1 MMVES
6 LSHILKTT
14 LSNKKSFLMVE
25 EELDLCQQFV
35 TISQMRMHG
44 ELLYE
49 TDVEEEVLNAV
60 IPKLII
66 QPLVENGISHSVDAM
81 LDVSRVVVDV
91 KKEGDDV
98 VIKVKNTGSIFPENL
113 LQKLINKEI
122 QTTGH
127 GIGILNIDT
136 RIKLTYGNS
145 YGISFYNEDEYAVA
159 KLVIPYETEDR
170 SDV

>member
-1 MMVES
+1 
-6 LSHILKTT
+6 
-14 LSNKKSFLMVE
+14 MVE

-44 ELLYE
+44 ELIYE
-49 TDVEEEVLNAV
+49 TDVEEEVLSAV

-66 QPLVENGISHSVDAM
+66 QPLVENGISYSVDAM
-81 LDVSRVVVDV
+81 LDVSRVMVEV
-91 KKEGDDV
+91 KRVNEDV
-98 VIKVKNTGSIFPENL
+98 VIKVKNTGSTFPDNL
-113 LQKLINKEI
+113 LQKLMNKEI

-136 RIKLTYGNS
+136 RIKLTYGNC
-145 YGISFYNEDEYAVA
+145 YGISFYNEDGYAVA